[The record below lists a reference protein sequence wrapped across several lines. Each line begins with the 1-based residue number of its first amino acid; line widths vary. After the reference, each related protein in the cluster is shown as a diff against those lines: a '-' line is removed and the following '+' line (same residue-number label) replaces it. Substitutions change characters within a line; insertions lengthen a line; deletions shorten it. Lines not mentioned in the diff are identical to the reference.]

1 MRLFLVAF
9 PLGLALPMAAQSPMF
24 RGNPAH
30 TGVYAAPAK
39 PIQGKIAWSFEAL
52 NWDLYQSL
60 EDMDGGFVWPTT
72 PAIVNGRI
80 YLCAGP
86 FFIALDETGKE
97 IYRVRLGGRSLAS
110 PAVIGDL
117 AYIPTDEGVL
127 LALDARD
134 GKVRW
139 SSVIGQRTS
148 LRQVDN
154 WDVYQSSPVV
164 VDGVVYVGSTDGR
177 IYAVSATDGKEK
189 WHFQTNNVVRATP
202 AVVDGRVFC
211 GSFDGEVYAL
221 DAATGRELWV
231 VNTKTP
237 GVPWN
242 SVQGSCAVMNGL
254 VYVGSRSCFLYGI
267 DVATG
272 KVRWKHSHDGS
283 WVPSS
288 PAVRDGIAYVGQS
301 DGSKVTAV
309 NAKGERLWVFNAPNE
324 TFASPALAGDVLYVA
339 GNDNYNM
346 KGKGSL
352 CAVEIGTGNA
362 IWTLELPGSA
372 LASPVVAGDT
382 VYVSCADGKLYA
394 VR

>member
-1 MRLFLVAF
+1 MRLILI
-9 PLGLALPMAAQSPMF
+9 ALSSALTLPAAAQSPMF

-39 PIQGKIAWSFEAL
+39 PILGKIAWSFAAM

-60 EDMDGGFVWPTT
+60 ENMDGAPAWPTT
-72 PAIVNGRI
+72 PAVVNDRI

-110 PAVIGDL
+110 PAVIGGL
-117 AYIPTDEGVL
+117 AYVPTDEGVL
-127 LALDARD
+127 RALDTRD
-134 GKVRW
+134 GSARW
-139 SSVIGQRTS
+139 TCALGSRTF
-148 LRQVDN
+148 LGQVDN
-154 WDVYQSSPVV
+154 WDVYQSSATVA
-164 VDGVVYVGSTDGR
+164 DGVVYVGSAGGR

-189 WHFQTNNVVRATP
+189 WRFQTNHVVRATP
-202 AVVDGRVFC
+202 AVADGRVFC
-211 GSFDGEVYAL
+211 GSFDGKVYAL
-221 DAATGRELWV
+221 DAATGKELWE

-242 SVQGSCAVMNGL
+242 SVQGSCAVMNGM
-254 VYVGSRSCFLYGI
+254 VYVGSRSGFFYGI

-272 KVRWKHSHDGS
+272 EVRWRHSREGN

-301 DGSKVTAV
+301 DGGKVTAV
-309 NAKGERLWVFNAPNE
+309 NAKGESLWVFNAPNE
-324 TFASPALAGDVLYVA
+324 TFSSPALAGDVLYVA

-352 CAVEIGTGNA
+352 SAVEIKTGNA
-362 IWTLELPGSA
+362 LWTLELPSSVW
-372 LASPVVAGDT
+372 ASPVVAGDT
-382 VYVSCADGKLYA
+382 VYVSCADGMLYA